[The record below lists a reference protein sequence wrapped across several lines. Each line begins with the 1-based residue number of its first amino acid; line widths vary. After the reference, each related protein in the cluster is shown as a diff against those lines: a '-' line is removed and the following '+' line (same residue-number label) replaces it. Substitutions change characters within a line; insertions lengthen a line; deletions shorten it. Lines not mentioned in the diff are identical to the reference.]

1 MQGALYAGTVII
13 AELADVGNYV
23 VQVRR
28 GNLFGIQDE
37 VAVGESGLRR
47 ARQVQDNLQ
56 ELAEVEHVSERAHD
70 PGRQAMEEEGQIVL
84 YVPFKL
90 LCLLF
95 HQLCITYREGFSRL
109 RKYWWKRVSL
119 VSSGWKEVTRR

>member
-70 PGRQAMEEEGQIVL
+70 PGRQAMEEEVRSSCTCRSSCCVCCSI
-84 YVPFKL
+84 
-90 LCLLF
+90 
-95 HQLCITYREGFSRL
+95 SD
-109 RKYWWKRVSL
+109 VSPTGKA
-119 VSSGWKEVTRR
+119 SAG